1 MKKTWDIFLLF
12 IFTFT
17 LGSCSF
23 CKVKPDRE
31 VFSKMDPIEWKD
43 EYVFSATWYP
53 SQIQVWNSKT
63 NKLEHT
69 YELCTDNENWVNG
82 KSRYIDV
89 MCMSVINKCIWFIGW
104 GWQSSLIRL
113 EVETGEMKYI
123 DLDFSPEEVVAIP
136 EENNGKGT
144 IVVASHADPRYGV
157 KVNVLDTEGNI
168 LVESDIEFN
177 HIDMYSLRNCFY
189 EDGNYYVPCCEDYG
203 NIGGKLVKTKVIK
216 LVDKKQIY
224 ITDVPTEKI
233 INKQTQDKFFSG
245 EIEEFSS
252 SVSLMTCK
260 NETNRFM
267 EMITIYDT
275 NEKTCI
281 DERFLFKINSLKNWD
296 IEYTGIKFAKEYSKS
311 MFSVAEYEDN
321 IFITG
326 RVLCD
331 DPDGFS
337 GLEVGMYPAVG
348 GDEIQRCRLPEG
360 NQLYCHMTEDATW
373 FSKNLFEYIDHPYPE
388 KPEWNTNTTAGI
400 YKLDYKTKQ
409 VYEFNADGSY
419 KILPWILP

>member
-1 MKKTWDIFLLF
+1 MKKNKEIFLLF
-12 IFTFT
+12 IFILTF
-17 LGSCSF
+17 GSCTFYSP
-23 CKVKPDRE
+23 KPDKYY
-31 VFSKMDPIEWKD
+31 FNKMEPIEWKD

-69 YELCTDNENWVNG
+69 YELCTDNENWVNN
-82 KSRYIDV
+82 KSRYMDV
-89 MCMSVINKCIWFIGW
+89 FCMSVINKCIWFVGV
-104 GWQSSLIRL
+104 GLQTSLIRL

-123 DLDFSPEEVVAIP
+123 DLDFVPEEVVAIP
-136 EENNGKGT
+136 EGNNGKGA
-144 IVVASHADPRYGV
+144 IVVASYADPRFGV

-177 HIDMYSLRNCFY
+177 RIDMHSLKNCFY
-189 EDGNYYVPCCEDYG
+189 EDGNYYVPCCEDYD
-203 NIGGKLVKTKVIK
+203 NTSENLVKTKVIR
-216 LVDKKQIY
+216 LVDKNECF
-224 ITDVPTEKI
+224 ITDVSTEKI
-233 INKQTQDKFFSG
+233 LNKQLPEKFFSG
-245 EIEEFSS
+245 ELEEFSS
-252 SVSLMTCK
+252 TVSLTTCK
-260 NETNRFM
+260 SATNRFM
-267 EMITIYDT
+267 EVLLIFDT
-275 NEKTCI
+275 NEKTCV
-281 DERFLFKINSLKNWD
+281 DERYLYKVNSLKNWD
-296 IEYTGIKFAKEYSKS
+296 VEYTGIRFAKEYSKS
-311 MFSVAEYEDN
+311 MLSVAEYEDN

-331 DPDGFS
+331 DPEGYS
-337 GLEVGMYPAVG
+337 GLEIGMYPADG

-409 VYEFNADGSY
+409 VYEYNADGSY
-419 KILPWILP
+419 TILPWIMP